1 MVDYC
6 ALSAKC
12 RAMRA
17 DMPVRADYERMSRC
31 GSLTALTA
39 ELARFEKY
47 SSRAISA
54 RRSDI
59 EYTLRRAYYA
69 QYEKLALF
77 AGGEAGAFLRELL
90 RRYEVLFV
98 VRAAWA
104 VKSGR
109 REKYGSIPGYLLHHT
124 RVDFSKLA
132 READFASFASALSG
146 TQYYAAAAACLL
158 RDKADVQAFESI
170 CCNNYYSHL
179 LGEEADKLDSDS
191 AAAVRE
197 LLGRRIDIYNTS
209 YAGRCARF
217 DFRREDGFIDSPF
230 APTPRAELLRMAR
243 GEIKA
248 PSLKQSCEKLYDE
261 AYRTVSAGRA
271 DMGVPAA
278 QLILSE
284 NELVNLTHITE
295 GIRYGVE
302 PDAVMEKI
310 ICR

>member
-17 DMPVRADYERMSRC
+17 DMPTRADYERMSRC
-31 GSLTALTA
+31 GSLSSLTA
-39 ELARFEKY
+39 ELAKFEKY

-77 AGGEAGAFLRELL
+77 AGGEAGVFLRELL

-109 REKYGSIPGYLLHHT
+109 REKYGSIPGYLLRHT
-124 RVDFSKLA
+124 HVDFSQLA
-132 READFASFASALSG
+132 RAADFASFAPALSG
-146 TQYYAAAAACLL
+146 TSYYAAAAACLL

-170 CCNNYYSHL
+170 CYNNYYSHL
-179 LGEEADKLDSDS
+179 LGEVSGRLDTDS
-191 AAAVRE
+191 ASAVRE
-197 LLGRRIDIYNTS
+197 LIGRRIDIYNIS
-209 YAGRCARF
+209 YADRCARF
-217 DFRREDGFIDSPF
+217 NFRRVDGFIDSPY
-230 APTPRAELLRMAR
+230 APTPHAELLRMAR
-243 GEIKA
+243 GEVKA
-248 PSLKQSCEKLYDE
+248 PSLREGCKRLYED
-261 AYRTVSAGRA
+261 AYRTVTAGRA